1 MEVGLKRT
9 TIARVA
15 AGLGALC
22 GAVGLLNI
30 ITNNPSTL
38 RMAAHG
44 WANAAT
50 LFLLIALY
58 VLADG
63 MFSYEKSHMDHKH

>member
-1 MEVGLKRT
+1 MEVGVKRT

-22 GAVGLLNI
+22 GLVGLLNV

-63 MFSYEKSHMDHKH
+63 MVSFEKSKH

>member
-1 MEVGLKRT
+1 MEVGVKRT
-9 TIARVA
+9 TIARVF
-15 AGLGALC
+15 AGLGAIC
-22 GAVGLLNI
+22 GAVGLLNVI
-30 ITNNPSTL
+30 ANNPLTL

-50 LFLLIALY
+50 LFLLLALY

-63 MFSYEKSHMDHKH
+63 MVSFEKSKH

>member
-1 MEVGLKRT
+1 M
-9 TIARVA
+9 
-15 AGLGALC
+15 
-22 GAVGLLNI
+22 GLLTI
-30 ITNNPSTL
+30 FTENPLTL
-38 RMAAHG
+38 RLAAHG

-63 MFSYEKSHMDHKH
+63 MVSFEKSKH

>member
-30 ITNNPSTL
+30 LTNNPSTL

-63 MFSYEKSHMDHKH
+63 MVSYEKSHTDHKH

>member
-15 AGLGALC
+15 AGIGALC
-22 GAVGLLNI
+22 GAVGLLNV

-63 MFSYEKSHMDHKH
+63 MVSFEKSKH